1 MSTYQVFLGAP
12 SLNAI
17 DNNNTLEYQWEIISS
32 QSQSNVKH
40 EPFPTLSD
48 LPTIETLDDASR
60 RVSLI
65 YQNVIFNDDD
75 DDDSWEQGEQSEE
88 IEKEQSKLAGTDQ
101 TTTITWPP
109 TIEQNPLERSRS
121 RPSFAELSFLNTPSR
136 SYVGS
141 QFRTQDTQGTQSFN
155 YSDASSIACFPTFHF
170 NLHALVSITQLVKQK
185 IVGTIKVST
194 LLAVLEVE
202 GPDTVRIKSGK
213 DAGKEVAVLRLI
225 LGDEGGSISKLIAWR
240 EVAECWG
247 GQQSTVAVKRGDIV
261 LIENVTIAFDP
272 KSSPIITAS
281 PFLKSS
287 LTICYRTMPY
297 VKSDNRLRPDLRLGQ
312 GDAAVRKVAAV
323 VAWFQRLT
331 GLDKC

>member
-17 DNNNTLEYQWEIISS
+17 DNNNTLEYQWEITSS
-32 QSQSNVKH
+32 QSQSNVTH
-40 EPFPTLSD
+40 EPFPTPSD

-65 YQNVIFNDDD
+65 YQNVIFNDED

-121 RPSFAELSFLNTPSR
+121 RSSFAQSSFLNTPSR

-141 QFRTQDTQGTQSFN
+141 QFRTRDTQGTQSFN

-194 LLAVLEVE
+194 LSAVLEVE

-247 GQQSTVAVKRGDIV
+247 GQQSTAAVKRGDIV

-297 VKSDNRLRPDLRLGQ
+297 VKSDSRLRPDLRLGQ